1 MSWTCVGVSLRDP
14 ITLLRYP
21 LSMARCLSD
30 ILLEE
35 RLSENQRAATGLEI
49 STYTLAPQEIYSPV
63 MLGCLCLEFNVISI
77 AHNLIP
83 NYTKLTADTTDLRS
97 IAQW

>member
-1 MSWTCVGVSLRDP
+1 MSCDVSSLILCFLYVLDWCRDP
-14 ITLLRYP
+14 ITLLRYS

-49 STYTLAPQEIYSPV
+49 ST
-63 MLGCLCLEFNVISI
+63 
-77 AHNLIP
+77 
-83 NYTKLTADTTDLRS
+83 
-97 IAQW
+97 